1 MPNFASKLFKLNSFP
16 TWISEAEQKGFRF
29 LITAARIC
37 HVGLSAWE
45 HISAEEKML

>member
-1 MPNFASKLFKLNSFP
+1 MPIFASKLFKLNSFP
-16 TWISEAEQKGFRF
+16 TWISEAEGFRF

-45 HISAEEKML
+45 HISSEKKML